1 MRQLFTPVLLLVLA
15 GGAAAS
21 HLGCS
26 KASPPPAAKN
36 TAPAD
41 PTFDRAWST
50 LAHKGVDAFYIE
62 DDRAEGL
69 MGNVLRAQSG
79 ALAMAPDLQASLR
92 QPGGQALPVS
102 PNPEE
107 VQKVIRQ
114 NLGGV
119 KSCYLRVARESE
131 SRSGKAIVSFQ
142 IGASGHVEDFRIEAP
157 AFTGTSLPG
166 CVTGQITRWVFP
178 ASQKGGLA
186 VSYPFVFVGT

>member
-1 MRQLFTPVLLLVLA
+1 MRQLFAPVLLSLLLFDV
-15 GGAAAS
+15 GAA
-21 HLGCS
+21 GCS
-26 KASPPPAAKN
+26 KPTPPPAPKAI
-36 TAPAD
+36 APAD
-41 PTFDRAWST
+41 PNFDRAWTS
-50 LAHKGVDAFYIE
+50 LAQKGVDAFYIE

-114 NLGGV
+114 NLAGV
-119 KSCYLRVARESE
+119 KSCYLRVARDGD
-131 SRSGKAIVSFQ
+131 SRSGKAIVSFLV
-142 IGASGHVEDFRIEAP
+142 GASGHVEDLRVEAP
-157 AFTGTSLPG
+157 AFTDTPLPA
-166 CVTGQITRWVFP
+166 CVSGQIAHWVFP

-186 VSYPFVFVGT
+186 VSYPFVFVSG